1 MDAGNRLVIT
11 RSEFDALFAALHA
24 QGYSVWG
31 PHAQDGA
38 IVYEPLHAAQDLPVG
53 LGDEQAGG
61 RYRLRERGDGALFG
75 YAVGPHSWKRLLHPP
90 LETLWRAERNE
101 RGFRIEDP
109 APAERPLALVG
120 VRPCE
125 LAALD
130 TLDGVLLGGARG
142 AAAEDG
148 ADQPAGAPAS
158 VPAVCDTRYAARR
171 RATLLVVVDCTAPA
185 GTCFCASLGTGPA
198 AGPGGDL
205 RLTELDAGTPQHRFL
220 VEARSPRGVTL
231 AAALPQRAAEPAD
244 ERTAQAARD
253 AAAAGMERKLETQ
266 GLKELLYRQYEHP
279 RWEELGRRC
288 LGCTNCT
295 QVCPTCFCSSV
306 EDVSSLD
313 GRTTERRRRSDS
325 CFSLEFSYVHGGSV
339 RTTPGA
345 RYRQWL
351 THKLGTWH
359 DQFGRSGCVGC
370 GRCITWCP
378 VGIDLTVEARALRA
392 EDEARR

>member
-1 MDAGNRLVIT
+1 MDPGTRIVIARADLDHLFT
-11 RSEFDALFAALHA
+11 ALQA
-24 QGYSVWG
+24 QGYEVWG
-31 PHAQDGA
+31 PHARDGA
-38 IVYEPLHAAQDLPVG
+38 LVYERVQGCRDLPVG
-53 LGDEQAGG
+53 LGDEQEGG
-61 RYRLRERGDGALFG
+61 RYRLRARQDDALFG

-90 LETLWRAERNE
+90 LETLWRARREE

-109 APAERPLALVG
+109 APAAAPLALVG

-130 TLDGVLLGGARG
+130 TLDGVLLGGTHDPTPGHADSGTPLTG
-142 AAAEDG
+142 AAA
-148 ADQPAGAPAS
+148 
-158 VPAVCDTRYAARR
+158 AVDTRYAARR
-171 RATLLVVVDCTAPA
+171 RAALLVVVDCTAPA
-185 GTCFCASLGTGPA
+185 ATCFCASLGTGPE
-198 AGPGGDL
+198 AGAGGDL

-220 VEARSPRGVTL
+220 VEPRSVRGAQLV
-231 AAALPQRAAEPAD
+231 ADLPQRAAAAED
-244 ERTAQAARD
+244 EQAARTALDD
-253 AAAAGMERKLETQ
+253 AGTRMGRTLDTR

-288 LGCTNCT
+288 LSCTNCT

-306 EDVSSLD
+306 EDVTSLD
-313 GRTTERRRRSDS
+313 GRDTERRRRSDS
-325 CFSLEFSYVHGGSV
+325 CFGLEFSYVHGGSV
-339 RTTPGA
+339 RTSAAA

-378 VGIDLTVEARALRA
+378 VGIDLTAEARALRA

>member
-1 MDAGNRLVIT
+1 MDIGTRLVVA
-11 RSEFDALFAALHA
+11 RSDLEQLFATLQS
-24 QGYSVWG
+24 QGFDVWG
-31 PHAQDGA
+31 PTVRDGA
-38 IVYEPLHAAQDLPVG
+38 IVYAPVRGSSELPVG
-53 LGDEQAGG
+53 LRDEQDGG
-61 RYRLRERGDGALFG
+61 RYRLSARADDALFG

-90 LETLWRAERNE
+90 LETLWRARREE
-101 RGFRIEDP
+101 RGFHIEDAAGEP
-109 APAERPLALVG
+109 APLAFVG

-130 TLDGVLLGGARG
+130 VLDGVLLGEARG
-142 AAAEDG
+142 VSTPED
-148 ADQPAGAPAS
+148 AQRPSARTTTP
-158 VPAVCDTRYAARR
+158 CDTRYAARR
-171 RATLLVVVDCTAPA
+171 RSALLVVVDCTAPA

-198 AGPGGDL
+198 AGAGGDL
-205 RLTELDAGTPQHRFL
+205 RLTELEPGTPRHRFL
-220 VEARSPRGVTL
+220 VEVRSARGAQL
-231 AAALPQRAAEPAD
+231 AAALPGHEAQPVD
-244 ERTAQAARD
+244 EQVAQAALD
-253 AAAAGMERKLETQ
+253 NAATHMGRTLDTR

-279 RWEELGRRC
+279 RWEQLGQRC
-288 LGCTNCT
+288 LTCTNCT

-306 EDVSSLD
+306 EDVTSLD

-325 CFSLEFSYVHGGSV
+325 CFGLEFSYVHGGSV

-359 DQFGRSGCVGC
+359 DQFGRAGCVGC

-378 VGIDLTVEARALRA
+378 VGIDLTAEARALRA